1 MNWEREN
8 IFFFFASGAES
19 GIEKNYFS
27 LCSTRLLVTGIIT
40 TLISFPQFMGNLLC
54 PDDWV
59 DISRSLHFVWGSPVL
74 FFGLTSALH
83 IPFYQRTNTQCP
95 FCCCCCCLYSGFS
108 SLFAMHRQTRL
119 SFNLHGRRGDK
130 NEMRNFLLL
139 VFSFSFLF
147 RESPPCVCVC
157 NIPPTNAAAW
167 NRFILA
173 VVSLGSTHVYAIHFL
188 LLFRDFFCVRVN

>member
-1 MNWEREN
+1 MLYTASCHWNNNNSHFFSSIYGESFVSRWLGGYLTFSSFRLGSSRF
-8 IFFFFASGAES
+8 IFWADV
-19 GIEKNYFS
+19 S
-27 LCSTRLLVTGIIT
+27 LTYSLLSTDKYPV
-40 TLISFPQFMGNLLC
+40 PLC
-54 PDDWV
+54 
-59 DISRSLHFVWGSPVL
+59 
-74 FFGLTSALH
+74 
-83 IPFYQRTNTQCP
+83 
-95 FCCCCCCLYSGFS
+95 CCCCCCLYSGFS